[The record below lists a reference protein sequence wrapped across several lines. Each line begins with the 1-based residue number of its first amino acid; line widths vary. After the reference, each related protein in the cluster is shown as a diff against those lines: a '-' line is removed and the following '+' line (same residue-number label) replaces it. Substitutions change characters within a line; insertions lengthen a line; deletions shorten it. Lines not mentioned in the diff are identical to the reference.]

1 MWKMR
6 LQVQTWLTTV
16 DPGALPLND
25 PCPVLPPPV
34 AESQKTSALVET
46 VEKALE
52 FFGPGGLLD
61 LGEPPEPESEP
72 ESQQQRRS
80 ELQLHSLI
88 TEHPEPQAKVEVRH
102 VDVVHIN
109 HREAP
114 PRRDENEVHSR
125 CKSGTPDNDSGPL
138 PLRMP
143 EIIEISPPVSL
154 T

>member
-1 MWKMR
+1 M

-61 LGEPPEPESEP
+61 LGEPPEPE
-72 ESQQQRRS
+72 
-80 ELQLHSLI
+80 
-88 TEHPEPQAKVEVRH
+88 PEPHRRPGLELELVTQPEQQPKFERPHEVS
-102 VDVVHIN
+102 VVHIDD
-109 HREAP
+109 RVAS
-114 PRRDENEVHSR
+114 PRRDVTEIER
-125 CKSGTPDNDSGPL
+125 AKPETPDNDAGSL

-143 EIIEISPPVSL
+143 EIIEISPPVS
-154 T
+154 